1 MRARQEAG
9 GRRQE
14 EVHLII
20 LKKAV
25 IYLPKRTWYQLEDLN
40 QWLESH

>member
-1 MRARQEAG
+1 LRQGAG

-25 IYLPKRTWYQLEDLN
+25 KAIQLNKKHDKKP
-40 QWLESH
+40 